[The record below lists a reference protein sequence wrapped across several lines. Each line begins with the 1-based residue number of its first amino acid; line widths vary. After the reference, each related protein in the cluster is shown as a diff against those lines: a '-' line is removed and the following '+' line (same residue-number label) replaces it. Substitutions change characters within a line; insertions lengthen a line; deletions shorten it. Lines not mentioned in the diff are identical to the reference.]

1 MQNATQTTLQKSSR
15 PAKKAMAKK
24 MTLPDRD
31 IEIGYMVEKVKEE
44 LGKSPFTVY
53 KLL

>member
-1 MQNATQTTLQKSSR
+1 V
-15 PAKKAMAKK
+15 KKEMAKK

-31 IEIGYMVEKVKEE
+31 LEIGYMVEKVKEE
-44 LGKSPFTVY
+44 LGKSPFIVY